1 MAGGNNALVKA
12 RDFAFE
18 QVADL
23 PVQHERRRA
32 PMDRQRFEQLGE
44 LVAPIAPF
52 VVIVEAEKRGQIFV
66 GEPKSRELFDRL
78 VLLYLAPS
86 LRRGP
91 QKTAAMNQKGVLR
104 SEGSVHGL
112 L

>member
-1 MAGGNNALVKA
+1 MAGDNNALVKA

-18 QVADL
+18 QVSDL
-23 PVQHERRRA
+23 PVQHDRHRA

-44 LVAPIAPF
+44 LVKPIAPC
-52 VVIVEAEKRGQIFV
+52 VVVSEAEKLRQIFV
-66 GEPKSRELFDRL
+66 GETKSRKRFDRL

>member
-23 PVQHERRRA
+23 PVQHERRRV
-32 PMDRQRFEQLGE
+32 PMNRQRFEQLGE
-44 LVAPIAPF
+44 LVEPITPCA
-52 VVIVEAEKRGQIFV
+52 VVFEAEKLGQIFV
-66 GEPKSRELFDRL
+66 GETKSRERFDRL

-86 LRRGP
+86 LRRGA

-104 SEGSVHGL
+104 SEGG
-112 L
+112 